1 MLGMLDGDGDVQ
13 HTMVMAVRF
22 ERYVAIGDSS
32 TEGLQDPDGAGG
44 YRGWANRLAERV
56 AEAQGGLLYA
66 NLGVRGKRSREIR
79 AEQLEAAL
87 AMKPDLA
94 TVFAGSNDILE
105 PGFDA
110 GKLRA
115 ELQCMMEALVA
126 ANAVVLT
133 FTLPDLRGVMPI
145 GRFLAPRVRAMN
157 GAVRAAAA
165 ATGTRLIDFA
175 AYPVASD
182 PRLWSEDRFHVN
194 AEGHARI
201 AAALA
206 QALGLPGTD
215 DAWQRPLP
223 ERSAPS
229 RWTCMAESWSWY
241 RNHLLGRLWRGGPGE
256 GQGCPKRPRLEAV
269 SKLQKVLPQ
278 GTRLG
283 KKWQGPRIPTAGR
296 AGGRKPGGLRERF
309 FF

>member
-1 MLGMLDGDGDVQ
+1 MTL
-13 HTMVMAVRF
+13 RF

-44 YRGWANRLAERV
+44 YRGWANRLADRV
-56 AEAQGGLLYA
+56 AQAQGGLLYA
-66 NLGVRGKRSREIR
+66 NLGVRGKRSWEIR
-79 AEQLEAAL
+79 DEQIGPAL

-105 PGFDA
+105 RGFDA

-115 ELQCMMEALVA
+115 ELGRMMGALVGGK
-126 ANAVVLT
+126 AVVLAV
-133 FTLPDLRGVMPI
+133 TLPDLNGVTPI

-157 GAVRAAAA
+157 DTIREVADSTGA
-165 ATGTRLIDFA
+165 RLIDFA
-175 AYPVASD
+175 AYSVGSD

-215 DAWQRPLP
+215 NAWQQPMP
-223 ERSAPS
+223 ERNARS
-229 RWTCMAESWSWY
+229 RWTRMAESWSWY
-241 RNHLLGRLWRGGPGE
+241 RHHLLDRLWPGSPVK
-256 GQGCPKRPRLEAV
+256 GQCHPKRPRLEAV
-269 SKLQKVLPQ
+269 H
-278 GTRLG
+278 
-283 KKWQGPRIPTAGR
+283 PRDGFES
-296 AGGRKPGGLRERF
+296 L
-309 FF
+309 

>member
-1 MLGMLDGDGDVQ
+1 MTL
-13 HTMVMAVRF
+13 RF

-32 TEGLQDPDGAGG
+32 TEGLEDPDGAGG

-56 AEAQGGLLYA
+56 TQAQGELLYA

-79 AEQLEAAL
+79 EEQLEAAL

-105 PGFDA
+105 RGFDA

-115 ELQCMMEALVA
+115 ELERMMGALVSGK
-126 ANAVVLT
+126 AVVLT
-133 FTLPDLRGVMPI
+133 FTLPNLAGVMPI

-157 GAVRAAAA
+157 DSIRNAAAS
-165 ATGTRLIDFA
+165 TGTRLIDLA

-206 QALGLPGTD
+206 QALGLPNTD
-215 DAWQRPLP
+215 DAWHLPLP
-223 ERSAPS
+223 ARSPQS
-229 RWTCMAESWSWY
+229 RWTRIAETWSWS
-241 RNHLLGRLWRGGPGE
+241 RRHLLKRLWPGPAE
-256 GQGCPKRPRLEAV
+256 EQCYPKRPRLEAV
-269 SKLQKVLPQ
+269 EL
-278 GTRLG
+278 
-283 KKWQGPRIPTAGR
+283 
-296 AGGRKPGGLRERF
+296 
-309 FF
+309 

>member
-1 MLGMLDGDGDVQ
+1 MTL
-13 HTMVMAVRF
+13 RF

-56 AEAQGGLLYA
+56 AQAQGGLLYA
-66 NLGVRGKRSREIR
+66 NLGVRGKRSRDIR
-79 AEQLEAAL
+79 EEQLGAAL

-105 PGFDA
+105 RGFDA

-115 ELQCMMEALVA
+115 ELGCMMGALVGGK
-126 ANAVVLT
+126 AVVLT
-133 FTLPDLRGVMPI
+133 FTLPDLTGVMPI

-157 GAVRAAAA
+157 DTIRESAASAGA
-165 ATGTRLIDFA
+165 RLIDFA
-175 AYPVASD
+175 AYSVGSD
-182 PRLWSEDRFHVN
+182 PRLWSEDRFHAN

-215 DAWQRPLP
+215 DAWQQPMP
-223 ERSAPS
+223 EPTERS
-229 RWTCMAESWSWY
+229 RWTRMAESWSWY
-241 RNHLLGRLWRGGPGE
+241 RHHLLDHLLSSSAVE
-256 GQGCPKRPRLEAV
+256 GKCHPKRPRLESV
-269 SKLQKVLPQ
+269 Y
-278 GTRLG
+278 
-283 KKWQGPRIPTAGR
+283 PR
-296 AGGRKPGGLRERF
+296 GGFESL
-309 FF
+309 